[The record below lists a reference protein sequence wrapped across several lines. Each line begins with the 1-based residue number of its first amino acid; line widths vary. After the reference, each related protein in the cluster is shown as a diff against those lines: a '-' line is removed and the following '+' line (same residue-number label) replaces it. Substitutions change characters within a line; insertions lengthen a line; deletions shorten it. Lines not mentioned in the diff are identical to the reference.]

1 MKISKKIATISTILL
16 AVFLTSCAET
26 VVVSTGATA
35 IFMMREKTVKHTQQ
49 DVVIA
54 TKMAAEFLKKGLKN
68 PGNSVNIIVNEGR
81 VLLTG
86 IVREANKKQLASNL
100 AWQISNVKEVI
111 DEIQL
116 FEGKTLRPRDFS
128 KSLID
133 YLITSEI
140 EMKLLFVQNVASI
153 NYKITTVNKTV
164 YLIGVAQDKEENQK
178 VLNIVAKI
186 SGVKK
191 VVNHVI
197 LIDDNRRE

>member
-1 MKISKKIATISTILL
+1 
-16 AVFLTSCAET
+16 
-26 VVVSTGATA
+26 
-35 IFMMREKTVKHTQQ
+35 MMREKTVKSTQQ

-54 TKMAAEFLKKGLKN
+54 TKMAAEFLKNGLKN
-68 PGNSVNIIVNEGR
+68 PGNSVNITVNEGR

-128 KSLID
+128 KSLLD

-140 EMKLLFVQNVASI
+140 EMKLLFAQNIASE

-164 YLIGVAQDKEENQK
+164 YLIGVAQDKEESQK
-178 VLNIVAKI
+178 VLNIAAKI

-191 VVNHVI
+191 VVNHVV